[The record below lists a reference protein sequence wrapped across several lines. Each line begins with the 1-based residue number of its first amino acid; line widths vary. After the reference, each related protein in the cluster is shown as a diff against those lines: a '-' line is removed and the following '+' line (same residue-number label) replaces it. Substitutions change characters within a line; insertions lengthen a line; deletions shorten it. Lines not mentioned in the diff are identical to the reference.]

1 VSRESTAPRTAVS
14 LLRDPVFGPYF
25 GAKLFSTAG
34 IWAYNIVAA
43 ILVYDLTRSA
53 FQVGLVSVA
62 QFAPQLVLAPLAG
75 TVADRWDR
83 RKLLILGRLAIVL
96 GSGGLAVLVTAVGV
110 EGLPGAW
117 PILVGAGVVGIGFAI
132 SAPTQNALL
141 PSLVERK
148 DLAAAVALNAV
159 PPTLARAAGPALGA
173 LIAATSGP
181 ATAFGLAALTNLLF
195 IAVLWR
201 LRVAPHRRAT
211 ATRDDRMRAGVL
223 HLWNDRVS
231 ALLIVGVM
239 AVSIGSDPVLTLTP
253 ALAAGFGG
261 DARLVGTLASAFGV
275 GSAATFLF
283 LHRVRGRF
291 GLEATGTSGLALMS
305 LGTALTSLAT
315 APPMAIVT
323 LGISGVGFTLAMT
336 AISTLLQ
343 QRLPEEVRGRV
354 MALWSVAF
362 LGSRPLAS
370 AAHGSIADNVSNQA
384 AFLTSALAV
393 GAIAW
398 ASRPAALRRL
408 GRRTPAS

>member
-1 VSRESTAPRTAVS
+1 MSRESTAPRTAVS

-25 GAKLFSTAG
+25 GAKVFSTAG

-62 QFAPQLVLAPLAG
+62 QFAPQLVFAPLAG
-75 TVADRWDR
+75 VVADRWDR
-83 RKLLILGRLAIVL
+83 RRLLILGRLAIVL
-96 GSGGLAVLVTAVGV
+96 GSGGLALLVVIVGV
-110 EGLPGAW
+110 TGLPGAW
-117 PILVGAGVVGIGFAI
+117 PVLVGAGVVGIGFAI
-132 SAPTQNALL
+132 SAPAQNALL

-148 DLAAAVALNAV
+148 DLAPAIALNAV

-173 LIAATSGP
+173 LIAATAGP

-201 LRVAPHRRAT
+201 LRVAPHRRA
-211 ATRDDRMRAGVL
+211 AGSSRDDRMRAGVL

-231 ALLIVGVM
+231 ALLILAVM

-253 ALAAGFGG
+253 ALAASFGG
-261 DARLVGTLASAFGV
+261 GAQLVGTLASAFGI
-275 GSAATFLF
+275 GTALTFVF
-283 LHRVRGRF
+283 LHRVRGRI
-291 GLEATGTSGLALMS
+291 GLASTGTSGLVLMS
-305 LGTALTSLAT
+305 IGTALTSFAAGPL
-315 APPMAIVT
+315 MAVVT
-323 LGISGVGFTLAMT
+323 LAIAGVGFTLAMT
-336 AISTLLQ
+336 AFSTLLQ

-354 MALWSVAF
+354 MALWSVSF

-370 AAHGSIADNVSNQA
+370 ALHGSIADSISNQA

-393 GAIAW
+393 
-398 ASRPAALRRL
+398 
-408 GRRTPAS
+408 